1 MELFHKVV
9 LAIAGIIFVIAM
21 GFVLFYAIQFSKT
34 KQAFPPSTNT
44 CPDLWASSMAA
55 DGTIKCY
62 YTGYNNGNF
71 TSNPDYAT
79 LNNDSTKKT
88 YLGSTDSSQYTSYTD
103 ENNLPHTAIYANTAN
118 ADKWGSTG
126 TLTCNQNTWASTNN
140 IVWSGVN
147 ETSC

>member
-9 LAIAGIIFVIAM
+9 IAIAGIIFVIAM
-21 GFVLFYAIQFSKT
+21 SFVIFYAVQLSKA

-62 YTGYNNGNF
+62 YTGYNNGTF

-79 LNNDSTKKT
+79 LNKSGTT
-88 YLGSTDSSQYTSYTD
+88 YLGSTDSSQYTLYTD
-103 ENNLPHTAIYANTAN
+103 ANSIPHTAI
-118 ADKWGSTG
+118 
-126 TLTCNQNTWASTNN
+126 
-140 IVWSGVN
+140 
-147 ETSC
+147 